1 MMLGMALL
9 RLAAIAVIL
18 FAAPFPT
25 PQSPGAAASTA
36 ARVIVRRVPHGGIQP
51 EAVVDR
57 TGMLHLIY
65 FSGPPA
71 GGDLFYVRS
80 RDFGRTFSAPVRV
93 NSQPGSAIAT
103 GTIRGGQLALGR
115 GGRVHVVWN
124 GSDTALPRGAMNPDS
139 SKPGAPFLYARA
151 SVDGRRFEPQRNLGG
166 NVYSVDGGGTVA
178 ADTEGHVY
186 AVWHGNRETDGRG
199 EDHRAVWIARS
210 TDDGV
215 GFAPEAMAWPARTG
229 ACGCCQ
235 ARALATPPNGLT
247 ILYRSATN
255 LTHRDIYVLSSNDGG
270 ATFAGSIV
278 QPWELNAC
286 PMTSLSLA
294 HAGSHTAAAWETAGQ
309 VFLGVVDREAGRV
322 RSIVAAPG
330 SGAGRKHPRLAISEA
345 GVTLMVWAE
354 QTGWARGGS
363 VAWQAFDAAGPTG
376 ATGSAPALAA
386 WSFATA
392 VARPD
397 GGFVVLY

>member
-1 MMLGMALL
+1 M
-9 RLAAIAVIL
+9 
-18 FAAPFPT
+18 
-25 PQSPGAAASTA
+25 
-36 ARVIVRRVPHGGIQP
+36 
-51 EAVVDR
+51 
-57 TGMLHLIY
+57 
-65 FSGPPA
+65 
-71 GGDLFYVRS
+71 
-80 RDFGRTFSAPVRV
+80 
-93 NSQPGSAIAT
+93 
-103 GTIRGGQLALGR
+103 
-115 GGRVHVVWN
+115 
-124 GSDTALPRGAMNPDS
+124 
-139 SKPGAPFLYARA
+139 
-151 SVDGRRFEPQRNLGG
+151 
-166 NVYSVDGGGTVA
+166 DGGGTVA

-247 ILYRSATN
+247 ILYQSATN

-309 VFLGVVDREAGRV
+309 VFLGVVDCEAGRV

-345 GVTLMVWAE
+345 GVTLMVWSE

-397 GGFVVLY
+397 GGFVVLYLTALAGPPRASALPPTRAFREPDEPFFRFSDLPLVTTMPDHDERLALRCLLGEPAAFDELVARWHPGIWRYARRMAGNDHEADNLAQDVWLRVVRGLPRLEEPARIRAWIFGIARRVLMDRLRVRYATPVMAEVELDTLDGPGRRR